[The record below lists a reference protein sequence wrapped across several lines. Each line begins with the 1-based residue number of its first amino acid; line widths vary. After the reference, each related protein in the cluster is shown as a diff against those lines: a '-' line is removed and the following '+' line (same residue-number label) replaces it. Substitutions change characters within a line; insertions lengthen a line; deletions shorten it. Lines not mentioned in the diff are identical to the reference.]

1 MKNIYLIFML
11 VISFNS
17 FSQGNDCGTK
27 AKGSPLI
34 FSEKDQNA
42 INQLLAV
49 NQPYSIKVFVTV
61 FADNN
66 GSNRAASDSDIQR
79 QIQNMANQY
88 QVHNICFMLMGIKQI
103 NNTDLNDQNITSVPA
118 TDESGEVVPFIV
130 SGNLNVFVHNTL
142 PGLNGIAYG
151 IPNSYLS
158 IWGGVLA
165 ESQTGN
171 ISTLGHETGHCLGL
185 YHTFEPW
192 TDSNGNPTK
201 KENVARSGACKNCTT
216 NGDVLC
222 DTPAD
227 DDAGVNTSCNYVGG
241 GMDACG
247 ITYTP
252 MTSNMMGY
260 GNRPCRNTFTSEQGT
275 RMRSF
280 LISNSTLNS
289 FLVNDIVYVP
299 TSANSSIYWSTG
311 NQIYVARD
319 FIGISQFA
327 NNIYDVSGS
336 ANQQIISKKVS
347 LKIGTRL
354 HPNSGRVQITAN
366 PYCN

>member
-1 MKNIYLIFML
+1 
-11 VISFNS
+11 
-17 FSQGNDCGTK
+17 
-27 AKGSPLI
+27 
-34 FSEKDQNA
+34 
-42 INQLLAV
+42 
-49 NQPYSIKVFVTV
+49 
-61 FADNN
+61 
-66 GSNRAASDSDIQR
+66 
-79 QIQNMANQY
+79 
-88 QVHNICFMLMGIKQI
+88 
-103 NNTDLNDQNITSVPA
+103 
-118 TDESGEVVPFIV
+118 
-130 SGNLNVFVHNTL
+130 
-142 PGLNGIAYG
+142 
-151 IPNSYLS
+151 
-158 IWGGVLA
+158 
-165 ESQTGN
+165 
-171 ISTLGHETGHCLGL
+171 
-185 YHTFEPW
+185 
-192 TDSNGNPTK
+192 
-201 KENVARSGACKNCTT
+201 
-216 NGDVLC
+216 
-222 DTPAD
+222 
-227 DDAGVNTSCNYVGG
+227 
-241 GMDACG
+241 
-247 ITYTP
+247 